1 MLLMMVELCDKW
13 IMKRRTISA
22 SSAAS
27 GMHTET
33 TQLMSSGRHNL
44 LSTLIEC
51 AHEEGRTF
59 EIQRVGCYRGGIWH
73 WGTSCERCS

>member
-27 GMHTET
+27 G
-33 TQLMSSGRHNL
+33 
-44 LSTLIEC
+44 
-51 AHEEGRTF
+51 AHRDNT
-59 EIQRVGCYRGGIWH
+59 IDVLR
-73 WGTSCERCS
+73 